1 MLPPFQSLS
10 ATGKGPQN
18 GPWCLYIQYYVQG
31 MFRKGT
37 GEFPSVLL
45 NATIWQEIIYQ
56 SLLMWVGFGLEEINM
71 KSSAGLT
78 GG

>member
-1 MLPPFQSLS
+1 MALGVF
-10 ATGKGPQN
+10 
-18 GPWCLYIQYYVQG
+18 IYYVQS

-56 SLLMWVGFGLEEINM
+56 SLSLMWVGFGLEEINM